1 MKHDTH
7 EVPRRTF
14 LKAMAAAAATT
25 VLPAA
30 QAKSAA
36 VFRADSIQVWS
47 CGGLSEAFEAANK
60 RFHEKE
66 GVRIDY
72 TGAFAAALGKSL
84 LGGAKTEI
92 FAGRVL
98 KLTQKL
104 RETGNMVY
112 FKPLCF
118 SEYVLVTPK
127 GNPAGIQNIQDL
139 SRPGVRL
146 IMPFDASPPG
156 GDASKGVLKNAGV
169 EKEAMANLKNTASC
183 VVRMMPDIVDGK
195 ADVSVVE
202 KRLTRMAQ
210 FSGRV
215 DYVQIPE
222 KFFPP
227 GPLTFTVGVMK
238 YAKDMDLAKA
248 YVDFLCSEEGQAFFE
263 KQGFIPAI
271 SEKGKTLV
279 EKLGVKDV

>member
-1 MKHDTH
+1 MEKNQD
-7 EVPRRTF
+7 ELQRRTF
-14 LKAMAAAAATT
+14 LKSMAAAVVAT
-25 VLPAA
+25 VIPASVA
-30 QAKSAA
+30 RSAGKHQ
-36 VFRADSIQVWS
+36 ADSLQVWS
-47 CGGLSEAFEAANK
+47 CGGLSEAFEAANT

-84 LGGAKTEI
+84 LGGAKTEV

-98 KLTQKL
+98 KLSQKL
-104 RETGNMVY
+104 RETGKMVY

-118 SEYVLVTPK
+118 SEYGLVTPK

-156 GDASKGVLKNAGV
+156 GDASRGVLKNAGI

-183 VVRMMPDIVDGK
+183 VVRMMPEIVDGK

-215 DYVQIPE
+215 DYVPISE
-222 KFFPP
+222 KYFPP

-238 YAKDMDLAKA
+238 YARDMDLAKV
-248 YVDFLCSEEGQAFFE
+248 YVDFLCSEEGQSFFE
-263 KQGFIPAI
+263 RQGFIAAI
-271 SEKGKTLV
+271 SEKGMALV